1 VVVLHG
7 LVGVELRPRRD
18 DDREF
23 LARLY
28 ASTRADEMAL
38 LDWPA
43 KEKAAF
49 LAMQFEAQ
57 TRHYDEHY
65 ADAEF
70 LVVERDGLPIGR
82 LYLQRREDE
91 IRVVDIALLPEAR
104 RGGIGGRLLLQVLD
118 EAAETGRVVRIH
130 VEQNNPAMSLY
141 HRLGFCKIDDLGIY
155 HLMEWKP
162 GES

>member
-1 VVVLHG
+1 MPESEG
-7 LVGVELRPRRD
+7 SQVELRPRRD
-18 DDREF
+18 DDRDF
-23 LARLY
+23 LSRLY

-38 LDWPA
+38 LDWSA
-43 KEKAAF
+43 EEKNAF

-70 LVVERDGLPIGR
+70 MIIERDKTPIGR
-82 LYLQRREDE
+82 LCLHRRVDE

-104 RGGIGGRLLLQVLD
+104 RSGIGGRLLKRVLD

-130 VEQNNPAMSLY
+130 VERNNPAISLY
-141 HRLGFCKIDDLGIY
+141 DRLGFRRIDDLGVY
-155 HLMEWKP
+155 HLMEWKSA
-162 GES
+162 GL

>member
-1 VVVLHG
+1 MVVLTG
-7 LVGVELRPRRD
+7 LAGIKLRLKRD
-18 DDREF
+18 DDRPF
-23 LARLY
+23 LADLY

-43 KEKAAF
+43 EEKTAF

-70 LVVERDGLPIGR
+70 LVIERDGLSIGR

-104 RGGIGGRLLLQVLD
+104 RGGIGGRLLRRVLD
-118 EAAETGRVVRIH
+118 EATETGRVVRIH
-130 VEQNNPAMSLY
+130 VERNNPAMVLY
-141 HRLGFCKIDDLGIY
+141 KRLGFRRIDDLGVY
-155 HLMEWKP
+155 HLMEW
-162 GES
+162 SHDDS

>member
-1 VVVLHG
+1 MVVLPG

-18 DDREF
+18 DDRPF

-38 LDWPA
+38 LDWSQE
-43 KEKAAF
+43 EKTAF

-65 ADAEF
+65 GDAEF
-70 LVVERDGLPIGR
+70 LIIERNHEPIGR

-91 IRVVDIALLPEAR
+91 IRIVDIALLPKAQR
-104 RGGIGGRLLLQVLD
+104 AGIGGRLLRRVLD
-118 EAAETGRVVRIH
+118 EAADTGRAVRIH
-130 VEQNNPAMSLY
+130 VERNNPALALY
-141 HRLGFCKIDDLGIY
+141 QRLGFRKIDDLGVY
-155 HLMEWKP
+155 YLMEWTTA
-162 GES
+162 